1 VNASGKKDDDA
12 GKAAEA
18 LRAEHHGSRDL
29 VVVSGRNVTE
39 WKNTEAALRASENVA
54 RSLVKVRADVSAA
67 LSEPVPAREMLRG
80 CAEAI
85 VRHLE
90 APFARIWTLNNQG
103 NMLELQASAG
113 IYTRLD
119 GTYGRIRVGN
129 LKVGL
134 IAQEK
139 KPHLTNDVL
148 NDPRVAD
155 KEWARSCGFVSFA
168 GYPLLVE
175 GRAVGVMAM
184 FARHALSDATLDTL
198 ASVADAIAQGIERKR
213 AEDELRRSET
223 YLAEAQRM
231 SHTGSFRWRISTGG
245 IIWSAE
251 TYRIFQYA
259 RATKPTV
266 EFVLRRV
273 HSEDA
278 ELVKQTLDGASQDR
292 KDFDLEHR
300 LLMPD
305 GSVKYLHVVAHALT
319 DESGGAEFV
328 GSVMEVTEQHR
339 ARAALETALDEI
351 KKLKDQLPISRQAS
365 RSPKGLRL
373 RRSE

>member
-1 VNASGKKDDDA
+1 
-12 GKAAEA
+12 
-18 LRAEHHGSRDL
+18 
-29 VVVSGRNVTE
+29 
-39 WKNTEAALRASENVA
+39 
-54 RSLVKVRADVSAA
+54 
-67 LSEPVPAREMLRG
+67 
-80 CAEAI
+80 
-85 VRHLE
+85 
-90 APFARIWTLNNQG
+90 
-103 NMLELQASAG
+103 
-113 IYTRLD
+113 
-119 GTYGRIRVGN
+119 
-129 LKVGL
+129 
-134 IAQEK
+134 
-139 KPHLTNDVL
+139 
-148 NDPRVAD
+148 
-155 KEWARSCGFVSFA
+155 
-168 GYPLLVE
+168 
-175 GRAVGVMAM
+175 MAM

-231 SHTGSFRWRISTGG
+231 SHTGSFRWRISTGE

-319 DESGGAEFV
+319 DESGSTEFV
-328 GSVMEVTEQHR
+328 GSVMEGTEQHR
-339 ARAALETALDEI
+339 ARAALETAFDEI
-351 KKLKDQLPISRQAS
+351 KKSKDQLPISRQAS